1 MYPEYQKRDFFR
13 LFSSS
18 TSQRVLEFT
27 VFVKKYTISLGI
39 YVVLLF
45 LFTVCFLRYKIRC
58 GGQDYSWPTVFFH
71 ENDTGMVF
79 FMLSLW
85 EYRSYLDFSFTKVS
99 DAFLFC
105 IVRAAVPEA
114 IFRGS
119 VPYAGAAPFMM
130 RTFSV
135 FALTSFRL

>member
-1 MYPEYQKRDFFR
+1 MQRTSIVPPSRDARKSVRYFQSPLYTLLYFF
-13 LFSSS
+13 LQF
-18 TSQRVLEFT
+18 
-27 VFVKKYTISLGI
+27 VFYYIKYAAKGRITPAPL
-39 YVVLLF
+39 Y
-45 LFTVCFLRYKIRC
+45 
-58 GGQDYSWPTVFFH
+58 FFQ

-105 IVRAAVPEA
+105 IVKAAVPEA

-119 VPYAGAAPFMM
+119 VPYAGATPFMM
-130 RTFSV
+130 WTFSV
-135 FALTSFRL
+135 FARTSFR